1 MFLNILVLSTVCLQ
15 ATFENM
21 NFTKNWAVW
30 AVMSNNNTGNISG
43 FFHIF
48 RSLLNNTIQQ
58 NQYCKEIVAL

>member
-43 FFHIF
+43 FFFIF
-48 RSLLNNTIQQ
+48 SGTYLTIQY
-58 NQYCKEIVAL
+58 NKINMVKK